1 MFLLFFQWP
10 MITKDNNGHNE
21 LQPWWHCPKLMTPHA
36 EPRSPP
42 SSWLWALLPPSRGK
56 RRTDLLNFLST
67 EWVQRPTS
75 PVSPTDMSR
84 GSACQWTLMT
94 VTWWME
100 SEYCVVLLGGG
111 WKTSCPFSAP
121 IPSGRGV
128 GAWPPISAKQEWGNS
143 SHCAQLTSAGGELV
157 HNICFHRAEARR

>member
-1 MFLLFFQWP
+1 
-10 MITKDNNGHNE
+10 
-21 LQPWWHCPKLMTPHA
+21 MTPFL
-36 EPRSPP
+36 ENEVPVVILPCCLQIKVKIR
-42 SSWLWALLPPSRGK
+42 SWLWALILPSRDK
-56 RRTDLLNFLST
+56 QRADSLNFLAT

-75 PVSPTDMSR
+75 PVSPTDVSR
-84 GSACQWTLMT
+84 GSAHQWILMT

-100 SEYCVVLLGGG
+100 SEYCVVFLGRG

-128 GAWPPISAKQEWGNS
+128 GAWPPISAKQEWKNS
-143 SHCAQLTSAGGELV
+143 SHCAQLTSAGGELA